1 MSFCARL
8 DRADQMATL
17 VECLLMQNSDD
28 AVHVVVDAA
37 NVEFH
42 VLGRSKTTRARLT
55 FPSGCF
61 QAYEARD
68 EHDNEFVDGADQ
80 EALALSLDGGGLV
93 DCLRILGDCDVSL
106 SYAQRDEIV
115 KLTLEEQ
122 VPSRRATC
130 ARSTRAT
137 TRTCFKMI

>member
-8 DRADQMATL
+8 DRADQMAAL
-17 VECLLMQNSDD
+17 LECLLMQNSDD

-68 EHDNEFVDGADQ
+68 QAQNEMAHRNLLCWFSVGARACCTKRSACCIQ
-80 EALALSLDGGGLV
+80 TSTPSTE
-93 DCLRILGDCDVSL
+93 
-106 SYAQRDEIV
+106 
-115 KLTLEEQ
+115 
-122 VPSRRATC
+122 VPAS
-130 ARSTRAT
+130 S
-137 TRTCFKMI
+137 

>member
-17 VECLLMQNSDD
+17 LECLLMQNTDD
-28 AVHVVVDAA
+28 VVHVVVDAA

-80 EALALSLDGGGLV
+80 EALAPPRERGRGKLSFQN
-93 DCLRILGDCDVSL
+93 L
-106 SYAQRDEIV
+106 SHFVEEAIVARDW
-115 KLTLEEQ
+115 LE
-122 VPSRRATC
+122 
-130 ARSTRAT
+130 
-137 TRTCFKMI
+137 

>member
-42 VLGRSKTTRARLT
+42 VLGRSKTTRARLN

-68 EHDNEFVDGADQ
+68 EHDNEFIDGPDQ
-80 EALALSLDGGGLV
+80 EPL
-93 DCLRILGDCDVSL
+93 
-106 SYAQRDEIV
+106 
-115 KLTLEEQ
+115 
-122 VPSRRATC
+122 PRAGTV
-130 ARSTRAT
+130 
-137 TRTCFKMI
+137 